1 MPSSHSEIHAGL
13 QTHSMGG
20 AYPWSIRGVGDRWQ
34 AVNLL
39 DSNERGPIRNEYGE
53 AFLDLPEPYRSREAR
68 CEKQAREA
76 RERSEAIRNIDAAAV
91 ESHGQ
96 TLYQYLEEIATNGY

>member
-1 MPSSHSEIHAGL
+1 MPSSHCEVHAGL

-20 AYPWSIRGVGDRWQ
+20 AYPWSIQGIGDDWQ

-39 DSNERGPIRNEYGE
+39 DSSERGPRRDSYGS
-53 AFLDLPEPYRSREAR
+53 ALLDIPEPYRSREVR
-68 CEKQAREA
+68 CENEA
-76 RERSEAIRNIDAAAV
+76 KRLRQRNEAIRTIDAAAV

-96 TLYQYLEEIATNGY
+96 TLYQYLEEIALNGY